1 MTTQYAICVT
11 RNWYGPK
18 TTKHHLTNYDG
29 GEWRG
34 TRAEARAMIAELDDA
49 VYYTAHG
56 EAGRAEYTIVR
67 DA

>member
-1 MTTQYAICVT
+1 
-11 RNWYGPK
+11 
-18 TTKHHLTNYDG
+18 
-29 GEWRG
+29 
-34 TRAEARAMIAELDDA
+34 MIAELDDA